1 MASGRGIFRIDA
13 VKAGELKVFYGHFHV
28 FCRRT
33 DRWRIVV
40 DYEPADTATEEEF
53 AAAVAEDDVAAFG

>member
-1 MASGRGIFRIDA
+1 M
-13 VKAGELKVFYGHFHV
+13 KAGEPKTAYGHFHV

-40 DYEPADTATEEEF
+40 DYEPAGAATEEEF